1 MSIIRI
7 TPEIAIDDADL
18 DERFVLAS
26 GPGGQ
31 NVNKVATAVQ
41 LRFDIVHAGM
51 LSEPVRARLMKL
63 GGRRVTKEG
72 VLVLDGRRF
81 RTQERN
87 REDVRA
93 RLFELVRQAAA
104 VPRKRVKTRPTK
116 ASRQRRIDSKVVRSR
131 LKRNRAKPVLD

>member
-41 LRFDIVHAGM
+41 LRFDIVHARM
-51 LSEPVRARLMKL
+51 LSEPVRTRMMML

-87 REDVRA
+87 RDDVRA
-93 RLFELVRQAAA
+93 RLFELIRQAAA
-104 VPRKRVKTRPTK
+104 IPRKRVKTRPTK
-116 ASRQRRIDSKVVRSR
+116 ASRQRRIDSKIVRSR
-131 LKRNRAKPVLD
+131 LKRNRAKPGLD

>member
-1 MSIIRI
+1 MPIIRI

-41 LRFDIVHAGM
+41 LRFDIANARM
-51 LSEPVRARLMKL
+51 LSGPVRARLMML

-87 REDVRA
+87 RDDVRA
-93 RLFELVRQAAA
+93 RLFELIRQAAA
-104 VPRKRVKTRPTK
+104 LPRKRVKTRPTK
-116 ASRQRRIDSKVVRSR
+116 ASLQRRIDSKIVRGR

>member
-1 MSIIRI
+1 MPIIRI

-41 LRFDIVHAGM
+41 LRFDISNARM
-51 LSEPVRARLMKL
+51 LSEPVRARLMML

-81 RTQERN
+81 RSQERN
-87 REDVRA
+87 RDDVRA
-93 RLFELVRQAAA
+93 RLFELIRQAAA
-104 VPRKRVKTRPTK
+104 LPRKRVKTRPTK
-116 ASRQRRIDSKVVRSR
+116 ASRQRRIDSKIVRSR
-131 LKRNRAKPVLD
+131 LKRNRAKPVMD

>member
-1 MSIIRI
+1 MPIIRI

-41 LRFDIVHAGM
+41 LRFDISNARM
-51 LSEPVRARLMKL
+51 LSEPVRARLMML

-87 REDVRA
+87 RDDVRA
-93 RLFELVRQAAA
+93 RLFELIRQAAA
-104 VPRKRVKTRPTK
+104 LPRKRVKTRPTK
-116 ASRQRRIDSKVVRSR
+116 ASRQRRIDSKIVRSR

>member
-41 LRFDIVHAGM
+41 LRFDIARARM
-51 LSEPVRARLMKL
+51 LSEPVRARLLRL

-72 VLVLDGRRF
+72 VLILDGRRF

-87 REDVRA
+87 RDDVRA
-93 RLFELVRQAAA
+93 RLFDLIRQAALI
-104 VPRKRVKTRPTK
+104 PRKRVKTRPTK
-116 ASRQRRIDSKVVRSR
+116 ASRERRIDSKIVRSR
-131 LKRNRAKPVLD
+131 LKRNRAKPFLD

>member
-1 MSIIRI
+1 MPIIRI

-41 LRFDIVHAGM
+41 LRFDISNARM
-51 LSEPVRARLMKL
+51 LSEPVRARLMML

-81 RTQERN
+81 RSQERN
-87 REDVRA
+87 RDDVRA
-93 RLFELVRQAAA
+93 RLFELIRQAAA
-104 VPRKRVKTRPTK
+104 LPRKRVKTRPTK
-116 ASRQRRIDSKVVRSR
+116 ASRQRRIDSKIVRSR
-131 LKRNRAKPVLD
+131 LKRNRAKPALD